1 MKEYKL
7 EHTQERSLEIAHMVS
22 PILEAVDRFVVECIL
37 DDDYPLYLEELRD
50 ILSDDIENKEGM
62 SILATALGKSY
73 DSTYDRITLESMDA
87 VISLIKVR
95 LNGRKKLADI
105 KRQNVK
111 DDKLFDD
118 MFGGS
123 K

>member
-1 MKEYKL
+1 
-7 EHTQERSLEIAHMVS
+7 MVS